1 MPSSTSSSKPRAL
14 FYAKLLVGICA
25 LLIVAFELLSDF
37 LLKHRSE
44 TYDRVSRQYA
54 EAVKMRPAKPGEP
67 TSVLMVGNS
76 LLLQGVEVD
85 RLQKLTS
92 SKMHVYPIFLE
103 GTAYYDWFYALQR
116 LFREGAKPQVVV
128 LGVGVNSFIANSV
141 RQDYVPLMLFDMR
154 DSLAVAS
161 DLKMD
166 RTATSNLLLA
176 HSSVFWDT
184 RAVLRTQILRH
195 AVPHYQDLVLLLK
208 PQPAIPPPHQ
218 FQTIANFRLEQ
229 LRDLCQA
236 HGAKLIILVPPTPS
250 SEDGV
255 REFVMASQKAGV
267 DTLVPINPTALS
279 AKYYESDELHLN
291 PEGAALFTSALATF
305 LPQTIARESMVSHD
319 N

>member
-1 MPSSTSSSKPRAL
+1 MPLSTSSSKPRAL

-25 LLIVAFELLSDF
+25 LLIVALEFLSGF
-37 LLKHRSE
+37 LLKHHSE
-44 TYDRVSRQYA
+44 TYARVSRQYA
-54 EAVKMRPAKPGEP
+54 EAVNMRPAKPNEP
-67 TSVLMVGNS
+67 TSVLMIGNS

-92 SKMHVYPIFLE
+92 SKMHIYPIFLE
-103 GTAYYDWFYALQR
+103 GTGYYDWFYALQR
-116 LFREGAKPQVVV
+116 LFRQGAKPQVVV

-154 DSLAVAS
+154 DSLAVAA

-195 AVPHYQDLVLLLK
+195 AVPHYADLVLLLK
-208 PQPAIPPPHQ
+208 PQPAIPRPHE
-218 FQTIANFRLEQ
+218 FQATANSRLEQ
-229 LRDLCQA
+229 FRELCQA

-255 REFVMASQKAGV
+255 RELTIVSRKAGV
-267 DTLVPINPTALS
+267 DTLVPIDPTALS
-279 AKYYESDELHLN
+279 AKYYEADELHLN
-291 PEGAALFTSALATF
+291 SEGAALFTSALATF
-305 LPQTIARESMVSHD
+305 LPQTIARKSMVSPD
-319 N
+319 